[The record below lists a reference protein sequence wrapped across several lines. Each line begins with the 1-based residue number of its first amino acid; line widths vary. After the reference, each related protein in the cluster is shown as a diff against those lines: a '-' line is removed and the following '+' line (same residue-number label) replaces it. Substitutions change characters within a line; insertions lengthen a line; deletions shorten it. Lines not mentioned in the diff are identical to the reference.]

1 MTLPVSIAP
10 EGQINVL
17 TPAGFQSGCW
27 RLQPPHR
34 WAAVSQADAVSQG
47 GAGSKGGAG
56 AVDQP
61 EMPGAGRVVAKT
73 LSAGL
78 QQGVQVVRVTTSR
91 CDVEVVLSR
100 GGGIGY
106 LAFDGK
112 SVGWR
117 SPVPGPV
124 HPNFVPLYR
133 PDGLGWLAGFDEVL
147 ARCGLFN
154 VGGPQF
160 NAEHQLVHPL
170 HGDVAHW
177 PCQSAAVRYLP
188 DSQQLAVETST
199 DMVLFHFHRLT
210 LKSSL
215 RVSLVAP
222 QIEVVDT
229 IVNTGGRPADI
240 MLLHH
245 WNFGPPV
252 ADGGSRL
259 EVPYR
264 EVSPRNPHA
273 AAAVANW
280 DTLDPPQAGSEE
292 TVYFLTPQPDHDGR
306 GHALLAQP
314 NAASGLH
321 LTWDMSTMPYLTL
334 WKNPVA
340 EADGYAVGI
349 EPGTCYPNGRDHES
363 AAGRLRRLPPGDS
376 LQIHVALTGL
386 PSADAVQSARQA
398 MRVHQTTD
406 ATVFRSPQAKFGPV

>member
-1 MTLPVSIAP
+1 MPASIAS
-10 EGQINVL
+10 EGQIHVL
-17 TPAGFQSGCW
+17 TPAGFQAGCW
-27 RLQPPHR
+27 EIPSPRPT
-34 WAAVSQADAVSQG
+34 G
-47 GAGSKGGAG
+47 KG
-56 AVDQP
+56 AVGDLALANQSAL
-61 EMPGAGRVVAKT
+61 PGAGRVEAKT
-73 LSAGL
+73 LSSGL
-78 QQGVQVVRVTTSR
+78 RQGVQVIRLTTDR
-91 CDVEVVLSR
+91 CEVEVVLSR

-106 LAFDGK
+106 LAFDGT

-160 NAEHQLVHPL
+160 NAQHQLVHPL

-177 PCQSAAVRYLP
+177 PCQTAAVHYLS
-188 DSQQLAVETST
+188 DSQQVAVETST
-199 DMVLFHFHRLT
+199 DIVLFHFYRLT

-215 RVSLVAP
+215 LVSLVAP
-222 QIEVVDT
+222 QIEVRDT
-229 IVNTGGRPADI
+229 IVNNGGRPADV

-264 EVSPRNPHA
+264 EVAPRNPHA
-273 AAAVANW
+273 AAAIARW
-280 DTLDPPQAGSEE
+280 DVLDPPQAGSEE
-292 TVYFLTPQPDHDGR
+292 TVYFLTPHTDQNGR
-306 GHALLAQP
+306 GHALLAQA
-314 NAASGLH
+314 NAATGLH
-321 LTWDMSTMPYLTL
+321 MTWDANAMSYLTL

-340 EADGYAVGI
+340 EEDGYAVGI

-363 AAGRLRRLPPGDS
+363 AAGRLQHLSPGQS
-376 LQIHVALTGL
+376 LQVHVALTGL
-386 PSADAVQSARQA
+386 TSSDAVQSARQTL
-398 MRVHQTTD
+398 RLLQPND
-406 ATVFRSPQAKFGPV
+406 ATVHDSPQAKFGPV